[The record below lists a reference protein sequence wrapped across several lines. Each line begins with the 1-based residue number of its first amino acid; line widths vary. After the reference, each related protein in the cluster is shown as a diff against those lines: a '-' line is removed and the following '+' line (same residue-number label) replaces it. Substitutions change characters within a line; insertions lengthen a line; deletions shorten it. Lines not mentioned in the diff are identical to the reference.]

1 MHAFPKSLHFNQDRQ
16 DSSWIFLRITKS
28 THFHIY
34 FRLDWNAVIWEMC
47 ACSAMCNSLW
57 PHEVIVHHAP
67 LFMQFSRQEYWN
79 GSLFPPPGYFPNQ
92 GIKPTTLMSPAPAG
106 GFYFTTGPLVIWG
119 SEVIILRNPILS
131 MSIKYLLIYSTHLY
145 IL

>member
-34 FRLDWNAVIWEMC
+34 FRVDWNAVIWEMC

-57 PHEVIVHHAP
+57 PHEVIVHQAP

-92 GIKPTTLMSPAPAG
+92 GIKPTTHVSCTSRWIL
-106 GFYFTTGPLVIWG
+106 FYHWATCDLGKWNYNTKK
-119 SEVIILRNPILS
+119 SNPIHEYKISLD
-131 MSIKYLLIYSTHLY
+131 LFN
-145 IL
+145 